1 MNETHARR
9 RARSIL
15 AESSALA
22 VLTGAGVSAESGVP
36 TFRGAGGLWRGRN
49 AWELATPEAFR
60 RDPAEV
66 WEFYVARLS
75 GLRSVAPNDGHRA
88 LAALEATRDR
98 FWLLTQNV
106 DGLHRDAGSRN
117 VIELHGTIRT
127 ARCSGCAR
135 ETATE
140 AVLRNWSA
148 GGVPSCE
155 VCLAGLRPAVVWFGE
170 NLPAGALRAADEA
183 IRNCDTILVVG
194 TSGVVQPAASFAF
207 QARRR
212 GARVVEVNPQ
222 ETPIS
227 QVADVSLRGPAGT
240 ELPALLSEKESALLT
255 PRTAGD

>member
-1 MNETHARR
+1 MKATEARG

-66 WEFYVARLS
+66 WAFYEARFS
-75 GLRSVAPNDGHRA
+75 GLRNVAPNEGHRA

-106 DGLHRDAGSRN
+106 DGLHREAGSRN
-117 VIELHGTIRT
+117 VIELHGTIRVT
-127 ARCSGCAR
+127 RCSGCAR

-140 AVLRNWSA
+140 AALRDWSP
-148 GGVPSCE
+148 GSVPSCE
-155 VCLAGLRPAVVWFGE
+155 ACLAHLRPAVVWFGE
-170 NLPAGALRAADEA
+170 SLPAAALREA
-183 IRNCDTILVVG
+183 EVALGSCDTILVVG
-194 TSGVVQPAASFAF
+194 TSGLVQPAASFAL
-207 QARRR
+207 QARGR
-212 GARVVEVNPQ
+212 GARVIEVNPQ

-227 QVADVSLRGPAGT
+227 QVADVSLRGPAGV
-240 ELPALLSEKESALLT
+240 ELPALLGDEESAILT
-255 PRTAGD
+255 PRTADD